1 MPSVH
6 KRDRSPYW
14 FAAYYLPDGRR
25 TFRSTKQRNKAKALE
40 ICLNW
45 AKVSTKA
52 RDGRLTAAAA
62 QRAVAQ
68 IYEIVNGESLCTAS
82 VEEYLGRWLAEG
94 RDTWADS
101 TNEQYA
107 LAVKRFCA
115 FLGPKAKQPLDLVT
129 RADCTGFRQSMVGK
143 AKAASIN
150 KCVKALKGAFKG
162 AVRDALCRDNPFT
175 FVDNV
180 KGVSHQ
186 RRPFTLPE
194 IKRVLAVCNNEWRG
208 MTLAGLYTGQRLS
221 DIAELT
227 WANVDLASRNI
238 TFRTR
243 KTGRTVSIPMA
254 EPLYVW
260 FMEQDA
266 PDEPSAP
273 IFPSLYPV
281 DSATRSGQFQRVLVA
296 AGLAKKAP
304 HRKTGEGRGAARTFA
319 ELSFHCLRHTAT
331 TLLKQAG
338 VSDAI
343 ARDIIGHESV
353 EISRAYTHIDEST
366 KLDAVRQLPD
376 VTKG

>member
-6 KRDRSPYW
+6 KRARSPYW
-14 FAAYYLPDGRR
+14 FASYFLPDGRR
-25 TFRSTKQRNKAKALE
+25 TFRSTKQRNKTKALE
-40 ICLNW
+40 ICLGW
-45 AKVSTKA
+45 AKTSTIA

-68 IYEIVNGESLCTAS
+68 IYEIVNGDSLCTAS
-82 VEEYLGRWLAEG
+82 VEEYLQRWLAEG

-107 LAVKRFCA
+107 LAVKRFCTY
-115 FLGPKAKQPLDLVT
+115 LGPKAKQPLDLIT
-129 RADCTGFRQSMVGK
+129 RADCTGFRQSMVNK

-150 KCVKALKGAFKG
+150 KAVKALKGAFKC
-162 AVRDALCRDNPFT
+162 AQRDSLCRDNPFT

-180 KGVSHQ
+180 KGLAHQ

-194 IKRVLAVCNNEWRG
+194 IKRVLDVCNDEWRG

-227 WANVDLASRNI
+227 WANIDLAARNI

-254 EPLYVW
+254 EPLYAW
-260 FMEQDA
+260 FMAQSSPHEPAA
-266 PDEPSAP
+266 PV
-273 IFPSLYPV
+273 FPSLYPL
-281 DSATRSGQFQRVLVA
+281 DSATRSGQFLRVLVD
-296 AGLAKKAP
+296 AGLAIKKA
-304 HRKTGEGRGAARTFA
+304 HRKLGNGRGAAREFND
-319 ELSFHCLRHTAT
+319 LSFHCLRHTAT

-353 EISRAYTHIDEST
+353 EISRIYTHISEST

-376 VTKG
+376 VTK